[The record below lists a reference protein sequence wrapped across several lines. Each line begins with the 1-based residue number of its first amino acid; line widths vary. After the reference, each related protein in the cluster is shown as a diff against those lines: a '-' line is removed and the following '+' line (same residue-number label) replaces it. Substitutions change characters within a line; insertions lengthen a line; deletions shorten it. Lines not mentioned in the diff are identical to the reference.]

1 MGFFMEFTSFEW
13 ISEIVSFSLQAYC
26 FYLFRGRKSLQILMV
41 MLCLRNLL
49 AMATHTMPWP
59 YFYQLY
65 FGRILTALIALWAV
79 GDVACYPAKPSWPLR
94 VPVAFAALLAI
105 PYWPMNHHNGPA
117 TLEQYRLFC
126 LGCAMFI
133 LGIHFVFLVI
143 ARRIAVLQLLL
154 LIALA
159 AEASGAILMLRIG
172 YHPRLQMFYWWV
184 GLAALSSF
192 ASTKRSVHFG
202 LRYAAPAVASGHQD
216 QSGGSESVSTAVAIR
231 LPIQSRL
238 PRSQVFERWAN

>member
-1 MGFFMEFTSFEW
+1 MEFSAFSW
-13 ISEIVSFSLQAYC
+13 ISEIVSFSLQSYC
-26 FYLFRGRKSLQILMV
+26 FFLFRGRKSLQLLLV
-41 MLCLRNLL
+41 VLCLRNVLSI
-49 AMATHTMPWP
+49 ATHTMPWP

-65 FGRILTALIALWAV
+65 FGRIITALIALWAV
-79 GDVACYPAKPSWPLR
+79 GDVACYPATPRWTLR
-94 VPVAFAALLAI
+94 IPVAFAALLAI
-105 PYWPMNHHNGPA
+105 PYWPTNPANGPLE
-117 TLEQYRLFC
+117 LEQYRLFC

-133 LGIHFVFLVI
+133 VGIHFVFLTI

-172 YHPRLQMFYWWV
+172 YHPRVQMFYWWV

-192 ASTKRSVHFG
+192 ASTMKSAHFG
-202 LRYAAPAVASGHQD
+202 RQSSAPALTGDHQC
-216 QSGGSESVSTAVAIR
+216 QSAGNVSESTAVAIR

-238 PRSQVFERWAN
+238 PRSRVFERWAN